1 MNKVSS
7 TNNDTIKK
15 EMLAA
20 LKETL
25 GVVSPA
31 CEMVG
36 ISRNTHYVWMKED
49 EEYKLAV
56 DDLLEFQMDFV
67 ESKLFSNIN
76 NGDVGSTIFYLKTKA
91 KKRGY
96 FEKQEINQQL
106 NVTGIKPIEWVK
118 SKDAEDK

>member
-15 EMLAA
+15 QMLEA

-36 ISRNTHYVWMKED
+36 VSRNTHYVWMKD
-49 EEYKLAV
+49 DPEYKEAV
-56 DDLLEFQMDFV
+56 DYLLDFQIDFV
-67 ESKLFSNIN
+67 ESKLFENIN
-76 NGDVGSTIFYLKTKA
+76 NGDTGSTIFYLKTKA
-91 KKRGY
+91 KHRGY
-96 FEKQEINQQL
+96 VERQEIDHTTKGEKITPPIQWVDATNQ
-106 NVTGIKPIEWVK
+106 
-118 SKDAEDK
+118 